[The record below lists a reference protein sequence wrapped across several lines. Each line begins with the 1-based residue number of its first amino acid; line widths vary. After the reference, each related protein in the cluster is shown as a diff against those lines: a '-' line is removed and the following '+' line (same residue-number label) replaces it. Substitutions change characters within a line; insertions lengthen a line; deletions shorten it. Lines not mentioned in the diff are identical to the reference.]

1 VKTLILG
8 VSNGRKIHESTA
20 GMSLSSTDVELG
32 SDLKPDSVRSV
43 RSMNGVENETNAAVC
58 LPECYIT
65 VNITCV

>member
-1 VKTLILG
+1 MGARST
-8 VSNGRKIHESTA
+8 NCTA

-32 SDLKPDSVRSV
+32 SDLKPDSMRSV

-58 LPECYIT
+58 LRECYIT